1 MEENKMTAIHDDE
14 ELKDHAMIK
23 VIGVGGGGSN
33 AVNSMIQDKKDLIE
47 YWVFNT
53 DSQDL
58 SHSPCSNK
66 LVLGRN
72 TTRGLGAGGRPSQ
85 GREAAE
91 DSYDDIKRIVHGADM
106 IFIAAGEGGGT
117 GTGAAPIVAK
127 AAKEEGCLV
136 LGIVTR
142 PFNFEGKAR
151 RTNALEG
158 INALKEYV
166 DALIVVSNDKLIFNK
181 GEFIFDDAFKSVD
194 EILAASV
201 KTVTDLILVHG
212 KINLDFADVET
223 TLEEKG
229 IALIGIGEGKGK
241 NKAIDAAEAAINSP
255 LLETSIRGSNTMIIN
270 FSIGDGVTLIDVE
283 TAINHITKQAT
294 GKENN
299 DCNIIWG
306 VQNDDSLKDGM
317 RIAIIATDF
326 NKELDF
332 TATPTR
338 NDFKANNRV
347 VQSVSPASEEPTE
360 PEAEAKKTEDNV
372 LPDFLRHILKVDTLD
387 THAPVDEK
395 KEIVEEEVEETVDEK
410 PAVEETVVQ
419 DDDDEPTVIT
429 DRPDL

>member
-1 MEENKMTAIHDDE
+1 MEENKMRAIHDDE

-33 AVNSMIQDKKDLIE
+33 AVNGMIHDKKDLIE

-58 SHSPCSNK
+58 SNSPCSNK

-72 TTRGLGAGGRPSQ
+72 TTHGLGAGGRPSQ

-142 PFNFEGKAR
+142 PFNFEGKTR

-181 GEFIFDDAFKSVD
+181 GEFMFDDAFKSVD

-212 KINLDFADVET
+212 KINLDFADVKT
-223 TLEEKG
+223 TLEGKG

-241 NKAIDAAEAAINSP
+241 NKAIEAAEGAINSP
-255 LLETSIRGSNTMIIN
+255 LLEASIRGSNSMIIN
-270 FSIGDGVTLIDVE
+270 FSIGDGVSLIDVE
-283 TAINHITKQAT
+283 TAVNYITKAAT

-306 VQNDDSLKDGM
+306 VQHDDSLKDSM
-317 RIAIIATDF
+317 KIAIIATDF

-338 NDFKANNRV
+338 NDFKANNKV
-347 VQSVSPASEEPTE
+347 EQSVPTVAEETTE
-360 PEAEAKKTEDNV
+360 PEAEANKPEDNV

-387 THAPVDEK
+387 TRAPIDEK
-395 KEIVEEEVEETVDEK
+395 KEIVEEEVKETVSEE

-419 DDDDEPTVIT
+419 DDDDEPTVIS